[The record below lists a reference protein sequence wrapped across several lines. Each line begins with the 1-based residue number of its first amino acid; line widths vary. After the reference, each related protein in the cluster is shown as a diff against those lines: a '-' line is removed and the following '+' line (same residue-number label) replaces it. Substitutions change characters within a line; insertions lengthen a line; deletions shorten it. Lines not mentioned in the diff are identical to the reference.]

1 MGFRADRQR
10 QMDVTPIL
18 ENLNDAQRQAVTAP
32 AEPALVI
39 AGAGSGKTRVLVH
52 RAAWLIDVEG
62 VSPHG
67 LLAVTFTNKAAAEMR
82 HRIEALLNVPVQHLW
97 IGTFHG
103 LAHRMLR
110 RHWREAK
117 LPQSFQII
125 DSDDQLRLVKRLL
138 KSLEVDDSRWVPK
151 EIQWF
156 INAQKDEG
164 LRPQHLDDEGDPNRR
179 QMISLYQSYEEICQ
193 RGGLV
198 DFAEL
203 LLRAHELLRDNEE
216 LLAHYRRRFQHL
228 LVDEFQDTN
237 AIQYAWLRL
246 LAGGDGVPFV
256 VGDDDQSIYRW
267 RGARVEHIHQ
277 FQKDFPGTRVVKLE
291 QNYRSTATI
300 LNAANA
306 VIANNSSR
314 LGKNLWTE
322 GEEGEPIRVYSA
334 YNERDEADFVIG
346 RLRDWIDH
354 GNLRAD
360 AAILY
365 RSNAQSRV
373 LEEALINSRIPY
385 RVYGGLRFFE
395 RMEIKDALAYMRLI
409 SNRDDDSSFERIVNK
424 PTRGIGARTID
435 MMRSYARANACSL
448 WRAGGAIASDDLN
461 GRAANAVNAFMSL
474 IERMAR
480 ETKGLDLHD
489 KVDHVIHLSGLA
501 GFFQKEKGE
510 KGETRIENL
519 AELVSAA
526 KSFEPDPAEE
536 MSPLDE
542 FLARAALEAGE
553 GQADAWEDCVQLM
566 TMHSAKGLEF
576 PLVFMC
582 GVEDGLFPHQRSI
595 ADPQGLE
602 EERRLCYVGITR
614 AKQTLYITHAEQR
627 RLHGMDNFAQPSRF
641 IAEIPSEHIE
651 EIRPRVQVSRPLHA
665 SRPTRRNRISG
676 AVENDYGARLGQR
689 VRHKKYGDGVI
700 TNFEGE
706 GAHARVE
713 VNFETAGTKMLI
725 MSYANL
731 ELLS

>member
-1 MGFRADRQR
+1 
-10 QMDVTPIL
+10 MDVTPIL
-18 ENLNDAQRQAVTAP
+18 ESLNDAQRQAVTAP
-32 AEPALVI
+32 AKSTLVI

-62 VSPHG
+62 ISPQS

-82 HRIEALLNVPVQHLW
+82 SRIESLLGTPVNHLW

-103 LAHRMLR
+103 LAHRLLR
-110 RHWREAK
+110 RHWREAG
-117 LPQSFQII
+117 LPQNFQII
-125 DSDDQLRLVKRLL
+125 DSDDQLRLIKRLL
-138 KSLEVDDSRWVPK
+138 KNLEIDDSRWVPRD
-151 EIQWF
+151 IQYF
-156 INAQKDEG
+156 INGQKDEG
-164 LRPQHLDDEGDPNRR
+164 LRPQHLDDDGDPDRR
-179 QMISLYQSYEEICQ
+179 QMIALYQSYEEICA

-203 LLRAHELLRDNEE
+203 LLRAHELWRDNAE

-237 AIQYAWLRL
+237 AIQYAWLRI
-246 LAGGDGVPFV
+246 LAGTTGIPFV

-277 FQKDFPGTRVVKLE
+277 FQKDFPGTTVIKLE

-306 VIANNSSR
+306 LIANNSSR
-314 LGKNLWTE
+314 MGKNLWTNGAD
-322 GEEGEPIRVYSA
+322 GEAIKLYSA

-346 RLRDWIDH
+346 RLRDWIVQ

-373 LEEALINSRIPY
+373 LEEALINARIPY

-395 RMEIKDALAYMRLI
+395 RAEIKDALAYLRLI
-409 SNRDDDSSFERIVNK
+409 SNRDDDSAFERVVNR
-424 PTRGIGARTID
+424 PTRGIGARTVEQ
-435 MMRSYARANACSL
+435 MRSWARANSCPL
-448 WRAGGAIASDDLN
+448 WRAAGAIASDELSS
-461 GRAANAVNAFMSL
+461 RAANAVLAFL
-474 IERMAR
+474 NIIERMAR
-480 ETKGLDLHD
+480 DTAELSLEDR
-489 KVDHVIHLSGLA
+489 VDHVIHTSGLID
-501 GFFQKEKGE
+501 FFKKEKGE
-510 KGETRIENL
+510 KGETRVENL
-519 AELVSAA
+519 LELVSAA
-526 KSFEPDPAEE
+526 KGFKADPAEE

-542 FLARAALEAGE
+542 FLSHAALEAGE

-576 PLVFMC
+576 PLVFLC
-582 GVEDGLFPHQRSI
+582 GMEDGLFPHQRSI

-614 AKQTLYITHAEQR
+614 AKQYLYLTYAEQR
-627 RLHGMDNFAQPSRF
+627 RLHGMDNYSQPSRF
-641 IAEIPSEHIE
+641 IAEIPDEYIE
-651 EIRPRVQVSRPLHA
+651 EIRPRVQVSRPMQTTPRR
-665 SRPTRRNRISG
+665 RPSG
-676 AVENDYGARLGQR
+676 GSLAPGSDMGIRLGQR
-689 VRHKKYGDGVI
+689 VRHIKFGDGVI
-700 TNFEGE
+700 LNCEGQ

-713 VNFETAGTKMLI
+713 VNFETAGTKWLVL
-725 MSYANL
+725 SYANL
-731 ELLS
+731 DLM

>member
-1 MGFRADRQR
+1 
-10 QMDVTPIL
+10 MDVTPIL
-18 ENLNDAQRQAVTAP
+18 DKLNDAQRQAVTAA
-32 AEPALVI
+32 AEPTLVI

-62 VSPHG
+62 ISPQS

-82 HRIEALLNVPVQHLW
+82 GRIESLLNVPVQHLW

-110 RHWREAK
+110 RHWREAG
-117 LPQSFQII
+117 LPQNFQII
-125 DSDDQLRLVKRLL
+125 DADDQLRLIKRLL
-138 KSLEVDDSRWVPK
+138 KNLEIDDSRWVPK

-164 LRPQHLDDEGDPNRR
+164 LRPQHLDDENDPNRR
-179 QMISLYQSYEEICQ
+179 QMISFYQSYEEICQ

-203 LLRAHELLRDNEE
+203 LLRAHELLRDNGE
-216 LLAHYRRRFQHL
+216 LLQHYRRRFQHL

-246 LAGGDGVPFV
+246 LAGDTGVPFV

-267 RGARVEHIHQ
+267 RGARVEHIQ
-277 FQKDFPGTRVVKLE
+277 RFQKDFPGTRVIKLE

-306 VIANNSSR
+306 LIANNRSR
-314 LGKNLWTE
+314 MGKNLWTE
-322 GEEGEPIRVYSA
+322 GSVGEAIKVYSA

-346 RLRDWIDH
+346 RLRDWIAQ
-354 GNLRAD
+354 GNARAD
-360 AAILY
+360 AAVLY

-373 LEEALINSRIPY
+373 LEEGLINARIPY

-395 RMEIKDALAYMRLI
+395 RAEIKDALAYLRLI
-409 SNRDDDSSFERIVNK
+409 SNRDDDSAFERVVNK
-424 PTRGIGARTID
+424 PTRGIGARTVE
-435 MMRSYARANACSL
+435 MMRSYTRANACSM
-448 WRAGGAIASDDLN
+448 WRAAGAIASGDLN

-480 ETKGLDLHD
+480 ETRGLGLHD
-489 KVDHVIHLSGLA
+489 QVDHVIHVSTLLD
-501 GFFQKEKGE
+501 FFKKDKGE
-510 KGETRIENL
+510 KGETRVENL
-519 AELVSAA
+519 LELVSAA

-536 MSPLDE
+536 MAPLDE
-542 FLARAALEAGE
+542 FLSHAALEAGE

-582 GVEDGLFPHQRSI
+582 GMEDGLFPHQRSL
-595 ADPQGLE
+595 ADPDGLE

-614 AKQTLYITHAEQR
+614 AKQTLYISYAEQR
-627 RLHGMDNFAQPSRF
+627 RLHGVDNYAQPSRF
-641 IAEIPSEHIE
+641 IAEIPDEYIE
-651 EIRPRVQVSRPLHA
+651 EIRPHVQVSRPLR
-665 SRPTRRNRISG
+665 STSTMRRKNRSVAPGNELGIH
-676 AVENDYGARLGQR
+676 LGQR
-689 VRHKKYGDGVI
+689 VRHNKFGDGVI
-700 TNFEGE
+700 LNCEGQ

-713 VNFETAGTKMLI
+713 VNFETAGTKWLVL
-725 MSYANL
+725 SYANL
-731 ELLS
+731 DLM

>member
-1 MGFRADRQR
+1 
-10 QMDVTPIL
+10 MDVTPIL
-18 ENLNDAQRQAVTAP
+18 DQLNDAQRQAVTAA
-32 AEPALVI
+32 AEPTLVI

-62 VSPHG
+62 LSPQS

-82 HRIEALLNVPVQHLW
+82 GRIESLLKLPVQHLW

-125 DSDDQLRLVKRLL
+125 DSDDQLRLIKRLL
-138 KSLEVDDSRWVPK
+138 KGLEVDDSRWVPR

-164 LRPQHLDDEGDPNRR
+164 LRPQHLDDEGDADRR

-203 LLRAHELLRDNEE
+203 LLRAHELLRDNAE
-216 LLAHYRRRFQHL
+216 LLSHYQRRFQHL

-246 LAGGDGVPFV
+246 LAGKHGIPFV

-267 RGARVEHIHQ
+267 RGARVEHIHA
-277 FQKDFPGTRVVKLE
+277 FQKDFPGTTVVKLE

-322 GEEGEPIRVYSA
+322 GAEGEAIRVYSA

-346 RLRDWIDH
+346 RLRDWISQ
-354 GNLRAD
+354 GNARSD
-360 AAILY
+360 SAILY

-373 LEEALINSRIPY
+373 LEEGLINARIPY

-395 RMEIKDALAYMRLI
+395 RAEIKDALAYLRLI

-424 PTRGIGARTID
+424 PTRGIGARTVEL
-435 MMRSYARANACSL
+435 MRAYARANACSL
-448 WRAGGAIASDDLN
+448 WRAAGAIASDDLN
-461 GRAANAVNAFMSL
+461 GRAAKSVNAFLSL
-474 IERMAR
+474 IERLAR
-480 ETKGLDLHD
+480 ETGGLDLHD
-489 KVDHVIHLSGLA
+489 QVDHVIHASGLIE
-501 GFFQKEKGE
+501 FFKKDKGE
-510 KGETRIENL
+510 KAETRVENL
-519 AELVSAA
+519 LELVSAA

-536 MSPLDE
+536 MTPLDE
-542 FLARAALEAGE
+542 FLSHAALEAGE

-582 GVEDGLFPHQRSI
+582 GMEDGLFPHQRSI

-614 AKQTLYITHAEQR
+614 AKQVLYITHAEQR
-627 RLHGMDNFAQPSRF
+627 RLHGMDNFSQASRF
-641 IAEIPSEHIE
+641 IAEIPDEHVE
-651 EIRPRVQVSRPLHA
+651 EVRPRVQVSRPMRPA
-665 SRPTRRNRISG
+665 SSSQKKRTTVIPG
-676 AVENDYGARLGQR
+676 AEMGVRLGQR
-689 VRHKKYGDGVI
+689 VRHKKFGEGVI
-700 TNFEGE
+700 LNCEGQ

-713 VNFETAGTKMLI
+713 VNFETAGTKWLVL
-725 MSYANL
+725 SYANL
-731 ELLS
+731 DLM

>member
-1 MGFRADRQR
+1 
-10 QMDVTPIL
+10 MDVTPIL

-125 DSDDQLRLVKRLL
+125 DSDDQLRLIKRLL
-138 KSLEVDDSRWVPK
+138 KGLEADESRWVPK

-164 LRPQHLDDEGDPNRR
+164 LRPQHLDDEGAPDRR

-203 LLRAHELLRDNEE
+203 LLRAHELLRDNAE

-314 LGKNLWTE
+314 LGKNLWTD
-322 GEEGEPIRVYSA
+322 GAEGEPIKVYSA
-334 YNERDEADFVIG
+334 YNERDEADVVIG
-346 RLRDWIDH
+346 RLRAWIDH

-373 LEEALINSRIPY
+373 LEEGLINSRIPY

-424 PTRGIGARTID
+424 PTRGIGARTLD
-435 MMRSYARANACSL
+435 MMRSYARANACSM

-474 IERMAR
+474 IERMDR

-489 KVDHVIHLSGLA
+489 QVDHVIHLSGLVQ
-501 GFFQKEKGE
+501 FFQKEKGE
-510 KGETRIENL
+510 RGETRIENL

-536 MSPLDE
+536 MSPVDE
-542 FLARAALEAGE
+542 FLAHAALEAGE

-641 IAEIPSEHIE
+641 IAEIPGEHVE

-676 AVENDYGARLGQR
+676 AVQNDHGARLGQR

-731 ELLS
+731 ELM